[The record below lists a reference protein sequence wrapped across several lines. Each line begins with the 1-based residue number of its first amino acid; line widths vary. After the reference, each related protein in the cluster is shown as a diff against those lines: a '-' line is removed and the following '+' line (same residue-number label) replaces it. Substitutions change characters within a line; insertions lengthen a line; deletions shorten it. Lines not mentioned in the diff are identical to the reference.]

1 MQNSTVLLR
10 IPSVKLL
17 NTKMTRRFDLL
28 SQQLPE
34 ISFVIEETAVPSGRE
49 VKGVGL
55 RQLAF

>member
-1 MQNSTVLLR
+1 
-10 IPSVKLL
+10 
-17 NTKMTRRFDLL
+17 MTRRFDLL